1 MSLADELKKFI
12 ENPDDLSTLPTL
24 IEQVAAFEKA
34 ASENETNYQTR
45 IKNLQDANR
54 SYLAQIP
61 MVQEQPKTPEQT
73 LPTFED
79 AKAHLI
85 NVATGGNK

>member
-1 MSLADELKKFI
+1 MSLAEELKKLVD
-12 ENPDDLSTLPTL
+12 NPDDLSTLPDL
-24 IEQVAAFEKA
+24 INQVAEFEKS

-54 SYLAQIP
+54 SYLSQIP
-61 MVQEQPKTPEQT
+61 MTQEEIQTPEKT

-85 NVATGGNK
+85 NVVTGGK

>member
-1 MSLADELKKFI
+1 MSLADELKKLI
-12 ENPDDLSTLPTL
+12 DNPDDLSTLPTL
-24 IEQVAAFEKA
+24 IEQVAEFEKS

-54 SYLAQIP
+54 SYLSQIP
-61 MVQEQPKTPEQT
+61 MAQEEPKTPEQI

-85 NVATGGNK
+85 NVVTGGK

>member
-1 MSLADELKKFI
+1 MSLADELKKLI

-24 IEQVAAFEKA
+24 IDQVAAFEKA
-34 ASENETNYQTR
+34 ASEKETNYQTR
-45 IKNLQDANR
+45 INNLQDANR

-61 MVQEQPKTPEQT
+61 MVQEQPATPEQT

-79 AKAHLI
+79 AKAHLF

>member
-1 MSLADELKKFI
+1 MSLADELKKLI
-12 ENPDDLSTLPTL
+12 DNPDDLSTLPTL
-24 IEQVAAFEKA
+24 IEQVAAFEKS

-54 SYLAQIP
+54 SYLSQIP
-61 MVQEQPKTPEQT
+61 MAQEEPKTPEQT

-79 AKAHLI
+79 AKAHII
-85 NVATGGNK
+85 NVLTGGK